1 MVYVSHSLKTARL
14 ELIPAT
20 LPMLEADRDDRGVLG
35 LLLDAGIPGSWP
47 PELVDDGTLADFIRM
62 KKDASD
68 PHFCSWYWILEDHVG
83 MTRTLIGS
91 GGTASC
97 PGIPDAVMIGYS
109 VLGDFRNRGYATE
122 AIRRL
127 VPVILSW
134 PGIRRIIATTY
145 PDLKASIRVL
155 EKSGFVPAGGRET
168 GQGMEEGTVMY
179 VLEAHDSG
187 VPGRT

>member
-1 MVYVSHSLKTARL
+1 MQPPQSLKTAHL

-20 LPMLEADRDDRGVLG
+20 LEMLKADRDDRGELG
-35 LLLDAGIPGSWP
+35 RLLNAEIPELWP
-47 PELVDDGTLADFIRM
+47 PELLDEGTLADFIRM

-68 PHFCSWYWILEDHVG
+68 PHFCSWYWILEEPDR
-83 MTRTLIGS
+83 TRTLIGS

-97 PGIPDAVMIGYS
+97 PGISDAVMIGYS

-155 EKSGFVPAGGRET
+155 EKSGFVPAGERET

-179 VLEAHDSG
+179 ILEAHESG